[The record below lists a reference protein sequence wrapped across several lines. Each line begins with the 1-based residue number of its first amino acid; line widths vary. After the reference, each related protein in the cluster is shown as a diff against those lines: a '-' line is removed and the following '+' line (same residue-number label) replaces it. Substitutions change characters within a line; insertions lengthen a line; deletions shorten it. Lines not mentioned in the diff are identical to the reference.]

1 MKKFLIGSLM
11 VVVGIT
17 AFGRVLEEG
26 IIIEILEDTTNNVN
40 IIEQMKKE
48 SLE

>member
-17 AFGRVLEEG
+17 AFGKG
-26 IIIEILEDTTNNVN
+26 IIIERLEDTTNNVN